1 MTAAMIWGGALA
13 AYILF
18 RLWYDNWRGPL
29 KPNEI
34 ASFLEIAKQMPDAQG
49 PEGEVFLARMKKV
62 MEEDD
67 GKEFLMVNLLKFNPS
82 PVTHPDT
89 GAQMPALK
97 LLQAY
102 SKPFIGGLLKRAG
115 HPALVTRATG
125 GYVEAQNTPED
136 PGWHTMGTVRYRS
149 RRDMMRAALDPD
161 FGRIHPYKLAALD
174 QTFAFPSRPMVA
186 FYLHPR
192 VSVALI
198 LALIAALVN
207 LAVV

>member
-1 MTAAMIWGGALA
+1 MTALMIWGAALV
-13 AYILF
+13 AYIVF

-29 KPNEI
+29 KPAEI
-34 ASFLEIAKQMPDAQG
+34 ADFLEIAKQMPDAQSPDG
-49 PEGEVFLARMKKV
+49 DQFVARMKKT

-89 GAQMPALK
+89 GAQMPAGQ
-97 LLQAY
+97 LLQEY

-115 HPALVTRATG
+115 HPAIVTRATG
-125 GYVEAQNTPED
+125 GYVEAQNTPAD
-136 PGWHTMGTVRYRS
+136 PGWHTMGMVRYRS
-149 RRDMMRAALDPD
+149 RRDAMRAALNPE

-174 QTFAFPSRPMVA
+174 QTFAFPTTPMVA

-198 LALIAALVN
+198 LALVAALVN
-207 LAVV
+207 LAVI